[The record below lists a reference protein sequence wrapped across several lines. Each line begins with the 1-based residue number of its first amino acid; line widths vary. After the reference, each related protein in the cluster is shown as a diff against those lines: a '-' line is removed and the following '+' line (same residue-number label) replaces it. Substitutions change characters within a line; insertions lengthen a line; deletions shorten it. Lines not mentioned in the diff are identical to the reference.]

1 VHRKLDWPAGYQT
14 QLVTVVQGKFQIS
27 ADPNVVFSTILG
39 SCVSACLFDEVA
51 KIGGMN
57 HYLLADCPS
66 NSTSSLR
73 YGVHAMEL
81 LINALQKAGASR
93 SRLKA
98 KVFGGGTMSGLFH
111 DIGQKNGEFVLNYLS
126 EEGVPVSA
134 QDLGGTSA
142 RRINFHPITGQV
154 RCATTKDTPEKIRII
169 LRSPQNPKI
178 LF

>member
-1 VHRKLDWPAGYQT
+1 
-14 QLVTVVQGKFQIS
+14 
-27 ADPNVVFSTILG
+27 
-39 SCVSACLFDEVA
+39 
-51 KIGGMN
+51 
-57 HYLLADCPS
+57 
-66 NSTSSLR
+66 
-73 YGVHAMEL
+73 MEL

-154 RCATTKDTPEKIRII
+154 RCAIH
-169 LRSPQNPKI
+169 RSLQNPSV
-178 LF
+178 LM